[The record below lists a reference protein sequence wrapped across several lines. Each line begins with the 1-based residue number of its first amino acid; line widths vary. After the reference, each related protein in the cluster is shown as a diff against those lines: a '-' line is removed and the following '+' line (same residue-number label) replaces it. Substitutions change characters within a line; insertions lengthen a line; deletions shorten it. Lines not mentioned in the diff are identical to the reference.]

1 MKNNQIK
8 NEISYQITMKYI
20 KKMLEQKIISFEE
33 YNKINEE
40 LKEKY
45 TSKISPLFLE
55 IRQ

>member
-20 KKMLEQKIISFEE
+20 KQMLEQKIISLEE

-45 TSKISPLFLE
+45 ALKISPLFLE
-55 IRQ
+55 NCQ